1 LVEAIKEAMDIIAKD
16 KDRAVD
22 GYIGA
27 TGAKKTARRLLM
39 QAATDPDAE
48 FTMTP
53 RGMKSFADFMF
64 KIGRIK
70 QNPAKWQDMFYSEAS
85 DLPGS

>member
-1 LVEAIKEAMDIIAKD
+1 
-16 KDRAVD
+16 
-22 GYIGA
+22 
-27 TGAKKTARRLLM
+27 TARRLLL
-39 QAATDPDAE
+39 QAASDPDAE

-70 QNPAKWQDMFYSEAS
+70 QNPANWQEMFYSEATE
-85 DLPGS
+85 LPGS